1 MKNTLDKA
9 TIGFVLS
16 AGFVNILNAFLVI
29 FKELTPSFKKAM
41 ADATGHH
48 WITHG
53 MIILGLFVIL
63 GFVFSGTIKPA
74 YRVAEK
80 LSQMILLSVVIGGG
94 LITAFY
100 LLH

>member
-1 MKNTLDKA
+1 MKNTLDRA

-16 AGFVNILNAFLVI
+16 AGFVNVLNAFLVI
-29 FKELTPSFKKAM
+29 FKELTPSFKKTM

-63 GFVFSGTIKPA
+63 GFVFSGIIKPDC
-74 YRVAEK
+74 RVAEK

-94 LITAFY
+94 LITVFY